1 MDGRRQGAKLE
12 VSELLKQLKGIQ
24 VSVNSNLVIVAITC
38 LVSIA
43 AFNNPR
49 LAQQLILW
57 PPALSRDRQYYRL
70 VTYGFL
76 HANPTHLLFNML
88 TLYSF
93 GNMMDALYTHYLG
106 SFGFALFY
114 AGGLVASILPTYL
127 RNRDNPGY
135 RSLGASGAVSAVLFA
150 SILLQPWAMLL
161 VFLIPVPAIVFAV
174 AYVAYTFY
182 MERRGQD
189 NINHSAHLWGALY
202 GVVFTII
209 MEPRVI
215 GLFMFSLTHPRLS
228 PM

>member
-1 MDGRRQGAKLE
+1 
-12 VSELLKQLKGIQ
+12 
-24 VSVNSNLVIVAITC
+24 VSVNSNLIIVAITC
-38 LVSIA
+38 LVSIV
-43 AFNNPR
+43 AFNNPGLVR
-49 LAQQLILW
+49 RLILW

-106 SFGFALFY
+106 SFGFVLFY
-114 AGGLVASILPTYL
+114 VGGLIASILPSYL
-127 RNRDNPGY
+127 RNRDNAGY

-150 SILLQPWAMLL
+150 SILLQPWATLL

-182 MERRGQD
+182 MERRGAD

-202 GVVFTII
+202 GIVFTII

-228 PM
+228 SM